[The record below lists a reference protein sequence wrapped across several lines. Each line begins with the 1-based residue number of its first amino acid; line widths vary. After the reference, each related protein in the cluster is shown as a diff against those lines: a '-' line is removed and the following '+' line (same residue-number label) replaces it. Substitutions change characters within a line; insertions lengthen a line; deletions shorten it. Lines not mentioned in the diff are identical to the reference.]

1 MQFFEEKVRDLIN
14 WNQNDPTVLGVCIDV
29 LVRIEFQLRGDP
41 HAHML
46 FWMQGAPDLET
57 APKRL
62 RAKNAPMEG
71 VAGSSGTCWSE
82 LVTSSSDMILQVE
95 NIPTF
100 TYIPTFQV
108 GNIVVIL
115 SSMRSR
121 ITLLEIVRTANQN
134 GLAFVGLV
142 DGEALSATARMEWR
156 CITDNPYHLPTQYSR
171 QGCLQRHSRFHFC
184 RK

>member
-1 MQFFEEKVRDLIN
+1 
-14 WNQNDPTVLGVCIDV
+14 
-29 LVRIEFQLRGDP
+29 
-41 HAHML
+41 ML

-71 VAGSSGTCWSE
+71 VAVSSGTCWSE
-82 LVTSSSDMILQVE
+82 LVTSSSDMILQVG